1 MALFDDLTKKAA
13 KFTEE
18 AIDKTQEFAGTA
30 KIKLKIKNLESD
42 RDDVYRELGK
52 YYFQLLED
60 QNSIDAEVSEMR
72 SRIYNFDAEINELKK
87 EIGKNHFLYNKRV
100 WAVAKCKSGN
110 KVLYLTGNE
119 KGEDTYYVFHLT
131 YSEHSTG
138 KFPDYEELGDLHAV
152 KEYTE
157 KCNR

>member
-1 MALFDDLTKKAA
+1 M
-13 KFTEE
+13 
-18 AIDKTQEFAGTA
+18 ID
-30 KIKLKIKNLESD
+30 I
-42 RDDVYRELGK
+42 
-52 YYFQLLED
+52 
-60 QNSIDAEVSEMR
+60 
-72 SRIYNFDAEINELKK
+72 KK

-152 KEYTE
+152 KEYME

>member
-1 MALFDDLTKKAA
+1 MVQETLKLTLEEVFYNLFDEYGEKFNWRLIPLTQSGRGI
-13 KFTEE
+13 F
-18 AIDKTQEFAGTA
+18 ID
-30 KIKLKIKNLESD
+30 
-42 RDDVYRELGK
+42 
-52 YYFQLLED
+52 
-60 QNSIDAEVSEMR
+60 
-72 SRIYNFDAEINELKK
+72 ELKK

-131 YSEHSTG
+131 YSEYSTG

-152 KEYTE
+152 KEYME